1 MLKAVCRAE
10 PGGSELR
17 WAAVR
22 SARREAVRTWSR
34 RRVGAWAGTPLTRDL
49 GLDAG
54 LVIGAEQL
62 RLDGL
67 HHTFETS
74 AGT

>member
-1 MLKAVCRAE
+1 MLKAACRAE
-10 PGGSELR
+10 SGGSELR
-17 WAAVR
+17 WAAAR
-22 SARREAVRTWSR
+22 RARREAVRTWSR
-34 RRVGAWAGTPLTRDL
+34 RVGVLAGTPLTRDL

-54 LVIGAEQL
+54 LVIGAEEL